1 MINNIFKLRNESRK
15 SSERMVVD
23 ASENK
28 DQILSNLTSEAFN
41 EYKKKI
47 QSLRKDNQNLLNELD
62 ATNRNFDVINKKY
75 SEAQNLVKRLNEELL
90 KLKSRGGNGDDDS
103 SLSMEDKIK
112 SYTKKID
119 ELYSENELLKSQLS
133 ESKKRL
139 NRADSEL
146 KRKKN
151 DDIQFEQNN
160 LKLEELKKETEK
172 INKDN
177 LFLQTK
183 IKAFM
188 GENQNNKKEIALLS
202 KSILELNNE
211 RQKLINEKK
220 LLENNLDQARQRF
233 LDEMNSKDEIIKKY
247 RQKGNDDKELENK
260 LKDLQNKYE
269 QLQEEL
275 SIEKSNNSFNEMNN
289 KNLLEEINKL
299 KNNKKWNQ
307 VNKIK
312 PYAAVVLIKG
322 KSKIKNKINKFSPQ
336 KLKVINEVNKLQLT
350 NPGLKKIKRKYFDIS
365 LFDLVGEIHYEI
377 INQDNSKNI
386 KINNKDDYNSK
397 NKIQSSVNT
406 IIITR
411 DLTNIVK
418 LKENIKN
425 SVVNQLNIF
434 FENNI
439 NNFTMIENKIKNLEN
454 KLNTINSNVAKFKE
468 DIFDYLCL
476 KFNSLKSEN
485 GILIEKNEQFQ
496 REVELFKRK
505 YDYDIKQVKDE
516 MEKKLEKKRN
526 KKYNLKKTIEE
537 LKKTIE
543 DMEKKKIDLSEIKK
557 MFELVS
563 NISQRLNLTFD
574 NLQMAFKC
582 KICNEVKEKMFCLPS
597 CGHSVCFDCLYQNNS
612 NEESK
617 TPKIQRCVECGNDIT
632 NDDIPSNYSL
642 NGFIARYKYAKQQV
656 ESDLEMM
663 VKSIQSYISQ

>member
-90 KLKSRGGNGDDDS
+90 KLKSRGGGGDDDS

-160 LKLEELKKETEK
+160 LKLEELKKEIEK

-322 KSKIKNKINKFSPQ
+322 KSQIKNKINKFSPQ

-439 NNFTMIENKIKNLEN
+439 NNFTMIENKIQNLEN

-485 GILIEKNEQFQ
+485 GILIEKNEQCQ

-582 KICNEVKEKMFCLPS
+582 KICNEVKEKNVLLTLLWP
-597 CGHSVCFDCLYQNNS
+597 
-612 NEESK
+612 
-617 TPKIQRCVECGNDIT
+617 
-632 NDDIPSNYSL
+632 
-642 NGFIARYKYAKQQV
+642 
-656 ESDLEMM
+656 
-663 VKSIQSYISQ
+663 